1 MKQEAWIPDSI
12 FQDRDSEL
20 QDQGQKIQNRVETSR
35 RPRFKSRIPSPY
47 DTSKF
52 MEMSHLMQSLGT
64 ADNHG
69 NRDFRQMPWFCQ
81 NAVFF
86 SKNALV
92 LHIHKNILFLIS
104 IIWSLLCEFNT
115 KTFSLPLL
123 PKSVCFVTYW
133 RNMWPWRHRS
143 MYFS

>member
-1 MKQEAWIPDSI
+1 MMLRYLLPHHIYLPRKSKNNKKMKQEAWIPDSI

-52 MEMSHLMQSLGT
+52 METSHLMQSLGT

-69 NRDFRQMPWFCQ
+69 NTETVIFVKCRDFAKMPC
-81 NAVFF
+81 FF

-104 IIWSLLCEFNT
+104 II
-115 KTFSLPLL
+115 
-123 PKSVCFVTYW
+123 
-133 RNMWPWRHRS
+133 
-143 MYFS
+143 